1 MTDRP
6 TPDMNHAL
14 DQDAAGRQHALLG
27 LHSLSGA
34 FGSLDLGLIPELR
47 PAPPGESLRAV
58 AEAPEA
64 EIPVSA
70 RVAVLYGLA
79 QAKFPDF
86 EAAEAEYRRLAA
98 SVAEPRGLDVGQLLT
113 DLKQSSSGMVAFRDT
128 PSGRSLP
135 HHESAFIGEDVC
147 TVKTVRVGG
156 LTGTWVFS
164 EFETDAPFSA
174 VRDWVDPR
182 NWPERGPLMFKRMDV
197 VGAEAPIDIPP
208 RGDAHWHG
216 VFHEEVQLVKRLNT
230 LLHCDYW
237 QDRDQA
243 AGMTYELDL
252 SLDGELDVD
261 RGFLLVNDMGPVR
274 RVKALKI
281 VGFTT
286 DIWDRV
292 AKIVCPFWTDWVRG
306 AVRGGTT
313 SVPKPG
319 THAPATT
326 GTPGPTSSW
335 ANSLEA
341 WVEFFGDSARTYLDL
356 FGDVTSRMTSQGYSS
371 SDWMDDGRRYWSQLA
386 KDWAQAWT
394 YGQNTLDQV
403 AREGLDTSFIPPGRT
418 SQDARA
424 AAPPMTAT
432 STELEG
438 MTIPVPG
445 LGQSDRPSL
454 SDLVSIEAGGA
465 TLSSTNVIV
474 TVQPL
479 DDGTYGVRLQTSDT
493 TVPPG
498 LYVGQ
503 LTTREGQTLAPVQLY
518 LSRARGA

>member
-6 TPDMNHAL
+6 TPDINHGL
-14 DQDAAGRQHALLG
+14 DQDAAEGQRALLS
-27 LHSLSGA
+27 LHALSGA

-86 EAAEAEYRRLAA
+86 EAAEGEYRSLAA
-98 SVAEPRGLDVGQLLT
+98 SVAEPRGIDVGQLLT

-135 HHESAFIGEDVC
+135 HHEKAFLGEDVC
-147 TVKTVRVGG
+147 SVKTVKVGG
-156 LTGTWVFS
+156 LTGSWIFS

-174 VRDWVDPR
+174 VREWVDPR
-182 NWPERGPLMFKRMDV
+182 NWPDRGPLMFKGMDV
-197 VGAEAPIDIPP
+197 VGAKGPVDIPP
-208 RGDAHWHG
+208 RADAHWHG

-237 QDRDQA
+237 QDGDHA

-261 RGFLLVNDMGPVR
+261 RGFLLVNDLGPVR

-286 DIWDRV
+286 DVWDRV

-313 SVPKPG
+313 SVPKPD

-326 GTPGPTSSW
+326 GSPPTSSW
-335 ANSLEA
+335 SDNFEA

-356 FGDVTSRMTSQGYSS
+356 FGDMTSRMSTQGYSS
-371 SDWMDDGRRYWSQLA
+371 SDWMADGTRYWSQLA

-394 YGQNTLDQV
+394 YGLSTLNQV
-403 AREGLDTSFIPPGRT
+403 ATEGLDTSFIPPGRT
-418 SQDARA
+418 RQEARTTVPA
-424 AAPPMTAT
+424 MMTAA
-432 STELEG
+432 SPELEG
-438 MTIPVPG
+438 TVIPVPG
-445 LGQSDRPSL
+445 LGAADRPL
-454 SDLVSIEAGGA
+454 VSDLVSIEAGGA
-465 TLSSTNVIV
+465 AIRAADV
-474 TVQPL
+474 TVTVEAL

-493 TVPPG
+493 AVPPG

-503 LTTREGQTLAPVQLY
+503 VTTPGGKALAPVQLY